1 MPSSVNDPG
10 RGWHNRGMAA
20 RGKDETPDERPPVRG
35 PEVDPDVLD
44 LWSPPPT
51 ALNLDA
57 SDLWGDDALD
67 RLAAVLPIL
76 GEDVDATPGLGLSP
90 PINQAKDHDLTRGG
104 DLAAGRDLPAAAH
117 PVGAGAGGDV
127 GVDVGVDVGGD
138 VGGGRPARRQE
149 FGTGR
154 VRGLSVAGIVVL
166 LVAVYSISV
175 ALAMVWRSNLVTGDP
190 AEQRRVRIVTD
201 GPLPCPMYWVAE
213 QGAASAAPAGSCFF
227 VG

>member
-20 RGKDETPDERPPVRG
+20 RGKDETPDELVRDRRSTRTCSICG
-35 PEVDPDVLD
+35 ACC
-44 LWSPPPT
+44 ST

-104 DLAAGRDLPAAAH
+104 DSAAGRDLPAAAH

-190 AEQRRVRIVTD
+190 AEQRRVRIATH